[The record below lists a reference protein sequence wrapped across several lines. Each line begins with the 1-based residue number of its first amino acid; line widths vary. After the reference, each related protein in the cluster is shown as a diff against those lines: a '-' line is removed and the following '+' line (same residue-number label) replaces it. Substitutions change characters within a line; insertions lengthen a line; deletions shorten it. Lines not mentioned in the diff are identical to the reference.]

1 MRFLAVD
8 KLKPGMILGR
18 DLYVFD
24 KETSRLAMLKA
35 GQPITAGYI
44 KRLKK
49 LEIVGVYVRDRVR
62 PRVYNSGPIGERLQE
77 EAVCNLQQMY
87 TAFYQDD
94 EIAARDG
101 IQKTMDISKQ
111 LVTAILKEKD
121 TQMSIES
128 LKLYDDYTYYHSL
141 GVAVVS
147 IAIGVILK
155 MQRDDL
161 YELGLCGLLHDIG
174 KMAVPIEII
183 AKPARLTLQEFEI
196 IKRHPQYGTDFFS
209 QYHLVSDRVFDGVL
223 THHEKYDGSGYPQG
237 LAAHEIPVFGRIC
250 AVADVYDALT
260 SRRPYREPNTPAE
273 ALRYLQEG
281 AGSLFDP
288 EIVRA
293 FMQTV
298 SSLSGAEPSASAV

>member
-8 KLKPGMILGR
+8 KLRPGMILGR

-35 GQPITAGYI
+35 GQPITRGYI
-44 KRLKK
+44 ARLKK
-49 LEIVGVYVRDRVR
+49 LEIVGVYVRDRLR
-62 PRVYNSGPIGERLQE
+62 DRAFSSGPIGERLQE

-87 TAFYQDD
+87 SAFIQDD
-94 EIAARDG
+94 EVAAREG
-101 IQKTMDISKQ
+101 VRRTMDISKQ
-111 LVTAILKEKD
+111 LVTAILQEKD
-121 TQMSIES
+121 TQTSIAS

-141 GVAVVS
+141 GVAVVA
-147 IAIGVILK
+147 IAIGVMLK
-155 MQRDDL
+155 LQREDL

-237 LAAHEIPVFGRIC
+237 LSAHEIPVFGRIC

-273 ALRYLQEG
+273 AMRYLREG

-288 EIVRA
+288 EIVQAFLRA
-293 FMQTV
+293 
-298 SSLSGAEPSASAV
+298 SSANLAGPSASAV